1 MKKTIITV
9 TAIIMILSVL
19 FTTLC
24 YAEGGEGWYI
34 IKHGNCTP
42 SFPKSER
49 FLSEHACYAIDKRS
63 AEAGERVLYL
73 TFDAGYENGN
83 VERILDTLKEERV
96 PAAFFILSNLITKNS
111 ELVKRMFEDGHTVCN
126 HTKNHRSPTKL
137 TNEEIEANLSELERQ
152 CYDITGYEMPK
163 FFRYPEGYYNERTAL
178 TLEGLGYKTFFW
190 SLAYADWDNE
200 RQPSVETAIKIL
212 TENIH
217 PGAIVLLHPTS
228 KTNADALPRLISAW
242 REMGYRFGRLDDIA
256 G

>member
-1 MKKTIITV
+1 MKKNILTIISLTV
-9 TAIIMILSVL
+9 ILSVL
-19 FTTLC
+19 LTSLC

-34 IKHGNCTP
+34 IKQGNNTP
-42 SFPKSER
+42 AFPKSER
-49 FLSEHACYAIDKRS
+49 FLSEHACYAMDKRS
-63 AEAGERVLYL
+63 AETGDKVLYL

-83 VERILDTLKEERV
+83 VERILDTLKREEV
-96 PAAFFILSNLITKNS
+96 PGAFFILSNLVKKNP

-137 TNEEIEANLSELERQ
+137 TDEEIEANLSELERL
-152 CYDITGYEMPK
+152 CYDATGYEMTK

-178 TLEGLGYKTFFW
+178 TLEKLGYKTFFW
-190 SLAYADWDNE
+190 SLAYSDWDNG
-200 RQPSVETAIKIL
+200 RQPSVESAIKIL

-228 KTNADALPRLISAW
+228 QTNRDALPMLISAW
-242 REMGYRFGRLDDIA
+242 RAMGYRFGRLEDIV